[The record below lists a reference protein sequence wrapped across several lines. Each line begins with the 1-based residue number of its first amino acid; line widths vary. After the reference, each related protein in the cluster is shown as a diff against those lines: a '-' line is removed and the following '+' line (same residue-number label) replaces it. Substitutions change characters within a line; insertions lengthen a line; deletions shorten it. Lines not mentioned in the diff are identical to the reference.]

1 MAAAGRFSIAK
12 REPCARSYVGMGF
25 DEIAR
30 LHILRPE
37 PATRT
42 ALLTMNVSTK
52 ADALAALDLLGGNAG
67 DTYLDERL
75 VDALRQFLGVT

>member
-1 MAAAGRFSIAK
+1 
-12 REPCARSYVGMGF
+12 MGF

-30 LHILRPE
+30 LHLIE
-37 PATRT
+37 PKAATRT

-75 VDALRQFLGVT
+75 VDALRQFLWRDVAISGSPKKF